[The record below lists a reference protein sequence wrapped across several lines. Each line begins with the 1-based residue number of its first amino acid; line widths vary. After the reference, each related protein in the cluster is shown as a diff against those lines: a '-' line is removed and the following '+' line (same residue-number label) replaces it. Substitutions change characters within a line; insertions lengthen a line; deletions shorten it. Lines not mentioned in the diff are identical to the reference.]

1 MATATTLISLSA
13 GLVLAACWWASPIHP
28 SYTPDLLRD
37 GPPFDWALI
46 LYVVVFQVHF
56 VAWIGRIAI
65 RSVQGFLQA
74 QRAAGPQARL
84 VRRLRIAQSQGVM
97 ASGALF
103 AVAGA
108 AVTAYRALD
117 PHLARTNELTLH
129 QVNTVLSYVAAFLVS
144 VGFGIP
150 VLVNLHSVFRDV
162 RTLHPLWKALTR
174 RRAHFDFG
182 AARSSVRLPPFAL
195 ALTTYRRDIADALT
209 RIRIAQPFA
218 SDIVR
223 STDQEAVLG
232 QVLADPS
239 RWEVAT
245 RTNHDGPMARD
256 LLDHP
261 SERPELEQ
269 LRQIATAFNS
279 TQGTNA
285 L

>member
-1 MATATTLISLSA
+1 
-13 GLVLAACWWASPIHP
+13 
-28 SYTPDLLRD
+28 
-37 GPPFDWALI
+37 
-46 LYVVVFQVHF
+46 
-56 VAWIGRIAI
+56 
-65 RSVQGFLQA
+65 
-74 QRAAGPQARL
+74 
-84 VRRLRIAQSQGVM
+84 M

-108 AVTAYRALD
+108 AVTVYRALD
-117 PHLARTNELTLH
+117 PHLARTDELSLH

-182 AARSSVRLPPFAL
+182 AAGSSVRLPPFAL

-209 RIRIAQPFA
+209 RIQIAQPFA

-232 QVLADPS
+232 QVLADPDC
-239 RWEVAT
+239 WGVAT

-256 LLDHP
+256 LLDNL

-269 LRQIATAFNS
+269 LRQIATGFNS
-279 TQGTNA
+279 TQGTRA